1 MDWQLNQ
8 LGRLDTAAALMFNK
22 LEARW
27 FTKNEYA
34 KSYVMCDQGG
44 QVFTTKETTF
54 ESRLLQGGPSGR
66 GTLFVDIKF
75 KVPPQYK
82 LLNTKTQLQ
91 I

>member
-1 MDWQLNQ
+1 MDWRLNQ
-8 LGRLDTAAALMFNK
+8 LGRLDTVAALMFNK

-54 ESRLLQGGPSGR
+54 
-66 GTLFVDIKF
+66 
-75 KVPPQYK
+75 
-82 LLNTKTQLQ
+82 
-91 I
+91 